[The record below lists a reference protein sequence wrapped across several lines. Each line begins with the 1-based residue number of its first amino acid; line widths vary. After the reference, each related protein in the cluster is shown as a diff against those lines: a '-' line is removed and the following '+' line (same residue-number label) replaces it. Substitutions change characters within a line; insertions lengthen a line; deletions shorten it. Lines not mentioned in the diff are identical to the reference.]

1 MHFLLSDAEKKSA
14 LQGCGARA
22 WPRERKN
29 GDIGTSDI
37 RTSGGKSRADIGGHR
52 TLRAELVRM
61 EVGVEVE
68 VEVEVSDTV
77 LPCNLGEGESPVN
90 PEILGAMSLSFFF
103 VMPPFPSF
111 SLCVCPENTLLRPF
125 LRAEIRTSDRKGR
138 ACLALFQD
146 VPRTSKSRVQVLTEC
161 FLLLKRF

>member
-1 MHFLLSDAEKKSA
+1 MAKRKKKR
-14 LQGCGARA
+14 GHR
-22 WPRERKN
+22 
-29 GDIGTSDI
+29 DIGHQDI

-77 LPCNLGEGESPVN
+77 LPCNLGDGESPVN
-90 PEILGAMSLSFFF
+90 PEILGAMSLSLSLFF

-125 LRAEIRTSDRKGR
+125 LRAEIRTSDRNGR